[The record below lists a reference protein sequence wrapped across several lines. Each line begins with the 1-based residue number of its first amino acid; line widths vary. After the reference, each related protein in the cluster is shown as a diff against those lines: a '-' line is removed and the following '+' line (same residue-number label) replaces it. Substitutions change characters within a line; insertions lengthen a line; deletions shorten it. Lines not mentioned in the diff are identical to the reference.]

1 MRKVRTNNVYQ
12 IKNRILELP
21 HFWPFTILWPWTSN
35 LRYPNLLFICKIGM
49 ILISL
54 SLIFTEL
61 SEDQLRVMYVTSS
74 LWTPKLLSWHLWNVL
89 WNHTSHLSWAYTD
102 TGSCQKLDKRLFS
115 GFLNLRRDPVSKMA
129 LCFRIQFDS
138 GYRHYFCFQLIR
150 ILSGSGPEKP
160 VTHHSFCKNL
170 FTPVRLEGQKD

>member
-1 MRKVRTNNVYQ
+1 MRKVRTNSVYQ
-12 IKNRILELP
+12 INYRILEHP

-35 LRYPNLLFICKIGM
+35 LRYPNLLSYLWNDIDIFI
-49 ILISL
+49 
-54 SLIFTEL
+54 TEL

-89 WNHTSHLSWAYTD
+89 QNHTSHLSWAYTD
-102 TGSCQKLDKRLFS
+102 AESCQKLDKRLFS

-138 GYRHYFCFQLIR
+138 CYRHYFCFQLIR

-170 FTPVRLEGQKD
+170 FTPVRLEGQRD